1 MRRIRCPERC
11 AIKTGRIVKL
21 VVFLIAVQV
30 TSANGKSLRIE
41 DQNGTL
47 LSNVIATWQGKVKT
61 KASTNEVA
69 IVDQV
74 DRQFVPHVKV
84 IEQDQHVSFPNSD
97 NIRHHVYSFSAPK
110 TFEIKLYS
118 GEPSEPVR
126 FPNPGIVVLGC
137 NIHDQMVGYIYVNDG
152 SEYSQSGKDGMLY
165 VPDDVSEVTLW
176 HPNLDL
182 TQTTRKVVGLNADT
196 TTVTLPLM
204 VPTKPEPKTFGKR
217 KFGG

>member
-1 MRRIRCPERC
+1 M
-11 AIKTGRIVKL
+11 
-21 VVFLIAVQV
+21 
-30 TSANGKSLRIE
+30 NGKSLRIE

-47 LSNVIATWQGKVKT
+47 LSDVIATWEGKTPAKT
-61 KASTNEVA
+61 SSNDVA

-74 DRQFVPHVKV
+74 GRQFVPHVKV
-84 IEQDQHVSFPNSD
+84 IEQGQQVSFPNSD

-118 GEPSEPVR
+118 GEPSDPVE
-126 FPNPGIVVLGC
+126 FPNSGIVVLGC

-165 VPDDVSEVTLW
+165 VPDDVSELTLW

-182 TQTTRKVVGLNADT
+182 TQTTRKVVELNAET
-196 TTVTLPLM
+196 TTVTLTLM
-204 VPTKPEPKTFGKR
+204 APAKPEAKTFGKR
-217 KFGG
+217 KFGD